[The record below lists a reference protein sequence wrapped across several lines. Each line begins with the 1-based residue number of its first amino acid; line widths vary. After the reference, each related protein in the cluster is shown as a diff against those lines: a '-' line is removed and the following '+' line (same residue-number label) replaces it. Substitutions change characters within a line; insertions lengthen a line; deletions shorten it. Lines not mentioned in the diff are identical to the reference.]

1 MGHFWRSAVEHRLYL
16 VTFAFVLR
24 LEAIVVALEHTRVDS
39 PVHRLERIGRDG
51 LEIRKLARGHATLRR
66 VHSLRLGE
74 AVEHRRDL
82 LARDEVVR
90 AEAAG
95 EKCTASVPVT
105 MPPAVAQRT
114 AS

>member
-1 MGHFWRSAVEHRLYL
+1 MGTGAV
-16 VTFAFVLR
+16 VLR
-24 LEAIVVALEHTRVDS
+24 QEAIVVALEHTRVDS

-105 MPPAVAQRT
+105 MPPSVAQRT